1 MDETL
6 FKAGKKGKCE
16 HCGRGESFHNDSA
29 DGQHYACDPA
39 VIKSHARNVKRRGAS
54 RERYAAT
61 KDAYESLGMNRVR
74 GSLGNTYYE

>member
-16 HCGRGESFHNDSA
+16 HCGRGESFHSDSA
-29 DGQHYACDPA
+29 DGQGYACDPA

-61 KDAYESLGMNRVR
+61 RDAYDSLGMKRVR
-74 GSLGNTYYE
+74 GGLGGTYFE